1 MVLTIIEVNPS
12 QSKQEIAHLV
22 CEYVEKVEKQCSP

>member
-1 MVLTIIEVNPS
+1 MVLTITEVNPS

-22 CEYVEKVEKQCSP
+22 HEHVEKVEKQCSP